1 MLHFEVCPP
10 PPPPP
15 PPFLGCDRVQ
25 STSRGISACGALLFV
40 QPKSYLPHTN
50 RTPTS
55 TVTRIFSFV
64 SAELFALFI
73 LLAPVLLFLGVGLLH
88 SGLFVLIHGTSF
100 ILAMGLPLGGLL
112 LAVSVV
118 LLSNTIHSLLAL
130 IGVFV
135 CFVTIYL
142 AQGIEYLAYV
152 FLIVYVGAV
161 AILFLFVIMLLNVK
175 ALSKH
180 SGVVKHTTQ
189 ILAIFS
195 GTLLF

>member
-1 MLHFEVCPP
+1 
-10 PPPPP
+10 
-15 PPFLGCDRVQ
+15 
-25 STSRGISACGALLFV
+25 
-40 QPKSYLPHTN
+40 
-50 RTPTS
+50 
-55 TVTRIFSFV
+55 
-64 SAELFALFI
+64 
-73 LLAPVLLFLGVGLLH
+73 LFLGIGLLH
-88 SGLFVLIHGTSF
+88 SGLFVLIQGTSF
-100 ILAMGLPLGGLL
+100 IFALGLPLGGLL
-112 LAVSVV
+112 LAASVV

-175 ALSKH
+175 ALSRH
-180 SGVVKHTTQ
+180 SGVVKHITQ